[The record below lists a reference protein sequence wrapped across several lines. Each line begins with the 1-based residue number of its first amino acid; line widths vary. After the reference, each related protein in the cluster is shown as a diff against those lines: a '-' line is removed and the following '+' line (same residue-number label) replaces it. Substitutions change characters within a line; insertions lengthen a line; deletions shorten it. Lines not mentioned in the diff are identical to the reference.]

1 MASRYAK
8 QIGASSAA
16 GMAKTLI
23 ALAFSA
29 KRHTER
35 CEPHA
40 GRSWAIPCHASPPVH
55 LRPMPRS
62 VARDWLMGRQRVRP
76 RSWSACDPSTLA
88 NLLRHPG
95 TRPQCAGL

>member
-8 QIGASSAA
+8 QIGANSAA
-16 GMAKTLI
+16 GRAKTLI
-23 ALAFSA
+23 ALAFRA

-40 GRSWAIPCHASPPVH
+40 GRSRAIPRHASPGPHAPDAGDRV
-55 LRPMPRS
+55 
-62 VARDWLMGRQRVRP
+62 VRDWLMGRQRVRP
-76 RSWSACDPSTLA
+76 RSWSACDPSTHA
-88 NLLRHPG
+88 NLLRHPS